1 MFVKDVAKVLEKTML
16 KIYDVSN
23 QWAHADLVSLELM
36 YANLIGFLLKQVKFS
51 YLLLSN
57 TNTNYFNH

>member
-1 MFVKDVAKVLEKTML
+1 MFVKDVAKVLENTML
-16 KIYDVSN
+16 KIYDVGN
-23 QWAHADLVSLELM
+23 HADLVSLGLI

-57 TNTNYFNH
+57 TNTNYFHH